1 MSEDELR
8 GTLSKLLRQS
18 QSHTGLT
25 RAVDNFPAGL
35 AGRQVEGFR
44 HTAWELV
51 EHLRLAAEDLVSYCR
66 DADYEKLGWPEGY
79 WPETTEP
86 PTEEAWHESVSRL
99 LGATEAIAAIVED
112 HEHDLYTMVPS
123 AEKSH
128 HHTLRAA
135 LILLDHNGY
144 HTGQLVDLRLAL
156 GVWPPA
162 RGA

>member
-18 QSHTGLT
+18 QAGAGLG
-25 RAVDNFPAGL
+25 RAVEGFSATL
-35 AGRQVEGFR
+35 AGQSVEGFR
-44 HTAWELV
+44 HTGWELV

-66 DADYEKLGWPEGY
+66 DADYEKLAWPDGY
-79 WPETTEP
+79 WPQTTEP
-86 PTEEAWHESVSRL
+86 PSEEAWLESVGKL
-99 LGATEAIAAIVED
+99 LDATEAMATMVD
-112 HEHDLYTMVPS
+112 DRDHDLYTMVPS

-144 HTGQLVDLRLAL
+144 HAGQIIDLRIAL
-156 GVWPPA
+156 GIWT
-162 RGA
+162 GS

>member
-18 QSHTGLT
+18 QAG
-25 RAVDNFPAGL
+25 AGL
-35 AGRQVEGFR
+35 NRAVEGFPATLAGQSVEGLR

-51 EHLRLAAEDLVSYCR
+51 EHLRLAAEDLVSFCR
-66 DADYEKLGWPEGY
+66 DADYESLGWPEGY
-79 WPETTEP
+79 WPETNEP
-86 PTEEAWHESVSRL
+86 PAEDAWHDSVRRL
-99 LGATEAIAAIVED
+99 LEATEAMAAIVED
-112 HEHDLYTMVPS
+112 PEHDLYTTVPS

-144 HTGQLVDLRLAL
+144 HAGQLVDLRIAL
-156 GVWPPA
+156 GIWPPS
-162 RGA
+162 